1 MTCCQA
7 LSRKIGNAWQLTK
20 YILHICQSL
29 LSKNVDHCLLLQQVD
44 SGSKSTEEEAPA
56 ASGLLRLELLHCGS
70 NSAGIVDSLVTRFCY
85 FLQQEHLVDLL
96 LVDTLVSVHCCGNST
111 GIVDSNK

>member
-1 MTCCQA
+1 M
-7 LSRKIGNAWQLTK
+7 
-20 YILHICQSL
+20 
-29 LSKNVDHCLLLQQVD
+29 QQVD
-44 SGSKSTEEEAPA
+44 SGSKSTEEEEAPA

-96 LVDTLVSVHCCGNST
+96 LDTLDPVHCCGNST
-111 GIVDSNK
+111 DIVDSSK